1 MVRALHGAPMTYRA
15 GIEARARE
23 AAEAARDEVL
33 HAELRGLE
41 NLLACCRDEPSPDKQ
56 QIEEIRRTI
65 KWVRRQLRLP
75 PSGEERRPS
84 RPAEPQPEPEP
95 EPAPD
100 QHICWHEARRQWGW
114 RCRGDHISDLLII
127 FGACRADGERWFWSA
142 KAHEETVI
150 ERHGFEPSADQLHH
164 PLPRLHLRRMTAMPL
179 EQKERDE
186 STLKRKYDADGQDLP
201 AVGFPYAG
209 RLEENRAPRR

>member
-1 MVRALHGAPMTYRA
+1 MSYRA

-41 NLLACCRDEPSPDKQ
+41 NLLACCRDEPIPDKQ
-56 QIEEIRRTI
+56 QIDEIRRTI

-84 RPAEPQPEPEP
+84 RPAEPEPEP
-95 EPAPD
+95 IIEEPPD
-100 QHICWHEARRQWGW
+100 QHICWHEARPQWGW
-114 RCRGDHISDLLII
+114 RCRGDHTNDLLII
-127 FGACRADGERWFWSA
+127 FGACRADGDHWFWSA

-150 ERHGFEPSADQLHH
+150 ERHGFEPSAVRARIKARMAVVDLANGRPTIARASDDQAAWA
-164 PLPRLHLRRMTAMPL
+164 LRRLSRSARPNGRRRRDPL
-179 EQKERDE
+179 A
-186 STLKRKYDADGQDLP
+186 DA
-201 AVGFPYAG
+201 AG
-209 RLEENRAPRR
+209 RNGRGASR

>member
-1 MVRALHGAPMTYRA
+1 MSYRA

-41 NLLACCRDEPSPDKQ
+41 NLLAFCRDEPIPDKQ
-56 QIEEIRRTI
+56 QIDEIRRTI

-84 RPAEPQPEPEP
+84 RPAEPEPEP
-95 EPAPD
+95 IVEEPPD
-100 QHICWHEARRQWGW
+100 ANVCWHWAKPRWGQS
-114 RCRGDHISDLLII
+114 CRGDHIDDLLII

-142 KAHEETVI
+142 EAFEEAAYRASRIRAVGRAGPHQGTRGCGRARGRPAGRCAG
-150 ERHGFEPSADQLHH
+150 ERRSSGMDVAQ
-164 PLPRLHLRRMTAMPL
+164 A
-179 EQKERDE
+179 
-186 STLKRKYDADGQDLP
+186 LP
-201 AVGFPYAG
+201 ARTADAARSARRSAG
-209 RLEENRAPRR
+209 RDGRGAS